1 MTAAPETTGQ
11 PAVVQRIR
19 PVPAIGRGAAALA
32 WAASAAVAVS
42 SGAALVG
49 PRWAYGDTAPDLV
62 DQGTAQDV
70 VGLLVVA
77 PVLAALTWSARH
89 SSSTAAELWRGCCL
103 FVAYN
108 ATIYSFAVSFGP
120 LFPVWVA
127 ALGLSVYA
135 VVLGAAP
142 ATRRSGPGPSAP
154 PWAGVLVVTV
164 GVIFSAAWLGQLAVD
179 LARGGPS
186 ESAAALGL
194 PTNPVHVLD
203 LALLVP
209 GAVAVGLRS
218 LRRTAAQWELPST
231 LLVLLLMCLPIL
243 LTPAVQA
250 ANHEAVDTGVLVP
263 FAALAAALGAA
274 LLDTVRSV
282 CAASV
287 DR

>member
-1 MTAAPETTGQ
+1 MTAAREAVG
-11 PAVVQRIR
+11 PAVAPRIPR
-19 PVPAIGRGAAALA
+19 ATAIGRGAAGLA

-42 SGAALVG
+42 SGTALVN
-49 PRWAYGDTAPDLV
+49 PRWAYGDSAPDLV

-70 VGLLVVA
+70 VGLLLVA
-77 PVLAALTWSARH
+77 PLLAALTWSARRA
-89 SSSTAAELWRGCCL
+89 SSRATDLWRGACL

-108 ATIYSFAVSFGP
+108 AAIYAFAVSFGP

-135 VVLGAAP
+135 VVLGPGPAARP
-142 ATRRSGPGPSAP
+142 SGPGPSAP
-154 PWAGVLVVTV
+154 AWAGVLVVTV
-164 GVIFSAAWLGQLAVD
+164 GVIFGAAWLGQLAAD

-186 ESAAALGL
+186 ESAEALGL

-218 LRRTAAQWELPST
+218 LRRTAAAWELPST

-250 ANHEAVDTGVLVP
+250 ANHESVDADVLVP
-263 FAALAAALGAA
+263 FGALAVALGTA
-274 LLDTVRSV
+274 LVVTVRTR
-282 CAASV
+282 AGG
-287 DR
+287 RPG